1 VTDRSAR
8 SGRVRGAIGS
18 DMSGI
23 DFAAT
28 ETAILV
34 NEVLAFFWGESTK
47 ATVVSLEIVDLD
59 AEIVDRL

>member
-1 VTDRSAR
+1 
-8 SGRVRGAIGS
+8 
-18 DMSGI
+18 MSGI

-47 ATVVSLEIVDLD
+47 AAVVSLEIVDLD

>member
-1 VTDRSAR
+1 
-8 SGRVRGAIGS
+8 
-18 DMSGI
+18 MSGI

-34 NEVLAFFWGESTK
+34 NEVLAFFRGESTK
-47 ATVVSLEIVDLD
+47 AAVVSLEIVDLD